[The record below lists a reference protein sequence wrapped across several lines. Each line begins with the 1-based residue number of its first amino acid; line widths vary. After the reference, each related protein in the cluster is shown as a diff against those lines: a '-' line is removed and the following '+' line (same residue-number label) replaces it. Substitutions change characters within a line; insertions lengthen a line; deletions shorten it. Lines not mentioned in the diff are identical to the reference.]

1 MKMFDINS
9 FKPFLE
15 WLERWYRELKVLK
28 SDEVFA
34 EPQRVAIASVDLVV
48 GFCYEGPLSSPRVA
62 AIVPEVTELF
72 KLAYSKGVRDF
83 LIFQDSH
90 SSDAQEFGSFAP
102 HCVAGSPEAQMI
114 PELSALDFARDYRV
128 FEKNS
133 ISSSI
138 GTGLD
143 DWLKDNERVD
153 TFIVVGD
160 CTDLCVY
167 QLAMHLKLSANAGN
181 ISRRII
187 VPASCVATYDLPVEV
202 AEGLNAYPHDG
213 DLLHRVFLYHMAL
226 NGMDI
231 VSAIVE

>member
-1 MKMFDINS
+1 MKMHDVSS

-15 WLERWYRELKVLK
+15 WLGRWYRGLDVLRA
-28 SDEVFA
+28 DEVFA
-34 EPQRVAIASVDLVV
+34 EPERVAIASVDLVV

-62 AIVPEVTELF
+62 AIVPDVKELF

-90 SSDAQEFGSFAP
+90 SSDAQEFGSFVP

-114 PELSALDFARDYRV
+114 PELSSLDFADKYRV
-128 FEKNS
+128 FKKNS

-143 DWLKDNERVD
+143 DWLKDNARVN

-167 QLAMHLKLSANAGN
+167 QLAMYLKLSANALN
-181 ISRRII
+181 ISRRVVI
-187 VPASCVATYDLPVEV
+187 PSSCVATYDLPVKV
-202 AEGLNAYPHDG
+202 AGELDTYPHDG
-213 DLLHRVFLYHMAL
+213 DLLHVLFLYHMAL

-231 VSAIVE
+231 VSSIVE